1 MSHETFSASKGEF
14 HDKVFESE
22 TVRSHFLKN
31 VRNGLTASRLMAE
44 KKKKRKKENYRK
56 ISNLVLPC
64 GQCSYDC
71 IPYRHQKQR
80 YLALVPMRP
89 NPLTGGF
96 SFLNVGW
103 VDEQRIALELIF
115 YPCSVTRDHL
125 LPVASPNNKLL
136 LIAHVFFSND

>member
-1 MSHETFSASKGEF
+1 MSHETISASKGEF

-44 KKKKRKKENYRK
+44 KKKKKKRKLLENFK
-56 ISNLVLPC
+56 SC
-64 GQCSYDC
+64 
-71 IPYRHQKQR
+71 
-80 YLALVPMRP
+80 LALWPMRLRLYSIPTPKTKIFGSGP
-89 NPLTGGF
+89 NETKSPYGWFLLFERRMSWRTAN
-96 SFLNVGW
+96 SF
-103 VDEQRIALELIF
+103 RINF
-115 YPCSVTRDHL
+115 YPCSVICDHL